1 MKRESS
7 KEFSVSFLWA
17 NESFSLWSCSFEE
30 FNLVFFTADGSA
42 WLVFNQPRKQGFWR
56 NLRYIL
62 NTLLYLQRFY
72 KTFSTFLHRRERK
85 PQNVHSNLRIGHLHD
100 GVILLLRPESFSFFF
115 SYLNLVH
122 RPSWW
127 SPTSPTRAK
136 NPVRAPCP
144 WSNLYIY
151 ARACVN
157 IDFVHS
163 CSIGLI

>member
-30 FNLVFFTADGSA
+30 FNLVFFTADRSA

-85 PQNVHSNLRIGHLHD
+85 PQNVHSKFKNRPFARWRHFTTTTRILF
-100 GVILLLRPESFSFFF
+100 VFSFIFKF
-115 SYLNLVH
+115 CN
-122 RPSWW
+122 
-127 SPTSPTRAK
+127 PTEVWKTKALICTRK
-136 NPVRAPCP
+136 QNHEGF
-144 WSNLYIY
+144 WL
-151 ARACVN
+151 
-157 IDFVHS
+157 
-163 CSIGLI
+163 